1 MHQVSRHYN
10 SVIVWETCLGI
21 LNKTAF
27 FVVVLDSKYSKM
39 TPKICKAE
47 VRLTP
52 LINKIC
58 KPWMLK
64 LIRMLILKIIR
75 KMDWYCYAYKE
86 EKW

>member
-27 FVVVLDSKYSKM
+27 FFVILDSKYSKM

-47 VRLTP
+47 VTLTP
-52 LINKIC
+52 FINKIC
-58 KPWMLK
+58 KPWMLNK
-64 LIRMLILKIIR
+64 NANSENNKKNGLVLL
-75 KMDWYCYAYKE
+75 CL
-86 EKW
+86 